1 MPPGASEQRDGRV
14 PSVAPGDEVTFSATG
29 TNWSGVFATGDYDPS
44 GWYTWDRPRDGEL
57 GYPITDRSPFAL
69 IVRLGEG
76 SNNIGPDR
84 SKAGY
89 NQGIAN
95 GTPSDWFLVGKSAQA
110 VAGQANIQT
119 GQGWPGIGNIW
130 LGTNDNNPFN
140 GDPNKKFQV
149 IVCVKR
155 NPYNPASAY

>member
-1 MPPGASEQRDGRV
+1 MQPDCRRVQASRDGRV
-14 PSVAPGDEVTFSATG
+14 PSVAPG
-29 TNWSGVFATGDYDPS
+29 
-44 GWYTWDRPRDGEL
+44 GEL

-69 IVRLGEG
+69 IARFGEG

-89 NQGIAN
+89 NQGTAY

-140 GDPNKKFQV
+140 GDHKKFQLT
-149 IVCVKR
+149 VCVKR
-155 NPYNPASAY
+155 NPYSPASAY